1 MRISRLST
9 LTLITLFF
17 LIYITRPLKTT
28 TVISAHIGKTYEGVA
43 RDSTNRLSGS
53 PILLVDA
60 LTGLAEMV
68 RKDVSLKRLKR
79 RP

>member
-43 RDSTNRLSGS
+43 RDSTF
-53 PILLVDA
+53 P
-60 LTGLAEMV
+60 T
-68 RKDVSLKRLKR
+68 
-79 RP
+79 